1 MQTVR
6 LPVIE
11 QEVAFWDFMEI
22 LFEEL
27 RCEMFY
33 TKERKPAVAV
43 ASSAAAGS
51 KAKKRHL
58 SDSPDCADNSESTV
72 KLSPDS
78 EKKRRRLQV
87 SLKRLDAA
95 TTAAATSAGGTSSS
109 SKKSRLGLNKERK
122 IGENTSSSSSST
134 SPVHSPSHSLS
145 PASSTASSR

>member
-1 MQTVR
+1 MQTIR

-33 TKERKPAVAV
+33 TRDRKPTVAIKET
-43 ASSAAAGS
+43 AAAD
-51 KAKKRHL
+51 KTKKRRI
-58 SDSPDCADNSESTV
+58 SESPDSNNASPAAR
-72 KLSPDS
+72 LSPES

-87 SLKRLDAA
+87 SLKRLDAV
-95 TTAAATSAGGTSSS
+95 TAAAAGVGGTG
-109 SKKSRLGLNKERK
+109 KKSRLGLNKERNRG
-122 IGENTSSSSSST
+122 GEAAATASSSSSS

-145 PASSTASSR
+145 PANSSTSSR